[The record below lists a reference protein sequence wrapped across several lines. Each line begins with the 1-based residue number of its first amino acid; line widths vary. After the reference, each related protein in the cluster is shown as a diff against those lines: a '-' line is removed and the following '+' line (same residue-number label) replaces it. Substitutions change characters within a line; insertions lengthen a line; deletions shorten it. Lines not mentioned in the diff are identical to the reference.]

1 MSFGELGS
9 GATDHTFERVKHLFL
24 RERHREGNSD
34 YVQQRVVYA
43 NREEKRIARFP
54 IWLAGRAG
62 LAWGE
67 RSTLSAMKVLG
78 LTGDIAAGKSTVG
91 RLLQARGA
99 AHLDADLGV
108 RELYARPPF
117 AQKVAAS
124 FGDVLDESG
133 GVDRVK
139 LAAIVFGNNDQLREL
154 EALVHPEVAA
164 LRREQLQSLKE
175 SGADAVVVEA
185 VKLLESGQGRECDEV
200 WCVRAW
206 RSVQMQ
212 RLVDERHL
220 ARDEAELRLKVQP
233 SPEAKRALAGDVPL
247 IFLDNNG
254 SLEDLEARVEWHWQ
268 RFMHSESGRLL

>member
-1 MSFGELGS
+1 
-9 GATDHTFERVKHLFL
+9 
-24 RERHREGNSD
+24 
-34 YVQQRVVYA
+34 
-43 NREEKRIARFP
+43 
-54 IWLAGRAG
+54 
-62 LAWGE
+62 
-67 RSTLSAMKVLG
+67 MKVLG

-91 RLLQARGA
+91 RMLQARGA

-108 RELYARPPF
+108 RELYARPQF
-117 AQKVAAS
+117 ARRVAAM

-139 LAAIVFGNNDQLREL
+139 LAALVFGNNDKLRAL

-164 LRREQLQSLKE
+164 LRREQLEILKE
-175 SGADAVVVEA
+175 GGAEAVVVEA

-200 WCVRAW
+200 WCLRAW
-206 RSVQMQ
+206 RSVQLQ
-212 RLVDERHL
+212 RLIEERNL

-247 IFLDNNG
+247 VFIDNNG

-268 RFMHSESGRLL
+268 RFMQSEGGRLS